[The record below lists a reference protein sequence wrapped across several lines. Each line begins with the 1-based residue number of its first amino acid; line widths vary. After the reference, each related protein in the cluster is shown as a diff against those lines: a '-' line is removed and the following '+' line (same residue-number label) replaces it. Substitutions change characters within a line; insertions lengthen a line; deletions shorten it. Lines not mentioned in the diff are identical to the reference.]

1 LSKVKQT
8 VAVAVAVLHSQDRYL
23 LGYRHKAQHQG
34 ERFEFVGGKIE
45 ATETAQDALVREV
58 AEEIGLSLTLE
69 QLTKLGRITH
79 NYGDK
84 AVCLHIYDVTMTL
97 AQHEQFAEVTTG
109 CEGQPLRWVE
119 KSALLAGDFPMPAA
133 NLPILT
139 WLTLPTV
146 ITITHELGFFQQEN
160 DPLQA
165 WTDYHQQHL
174 PLGSHVY
181 IRPKAEH
188 AITEGL
194 EAIASLNNLSNL
206 SKLEYQQQVCQ
217 LTLKAVLAL
226 LAARAD
232 IQVILPELGA
242 VSNSV
247 EIQPLLLALHEFISA
262 QRVLAQ
268 HCTHKTLMQY
278 AEGIAEEKGSQ
289 DRAKNEK
296 VSALI
301 ESFLGNK
308 LPILVSCHDLVSIAA
323 ANKLASYRIHH
334 HQPVVLGGFLSPVA
348 PTLTHP
354 DSPNLGWEKF
364 SELSDYM
371 DFPTIALGGLTLLDA
386 EPATRHGGVGIAG
399 IRGFL

>member
-1 LSKVKQT
+1 MSNVKQT
-8 VAVAVAVLHSQDRYL
+8 VEVAVAVLHYQDRYL

-45 ATETAQDALVREV
+45 AAETAQNALVREV
-58 AEEIGLSLTLE
+58 AEEIGLNLILE

-84 AVCLHIYDVTMTL
+84 EVRLHIYDVAMTL
-97 AQHEQFAEVTTG
+97 AQYEQFAKVTTG

-119 KSALLAGDFPMPAA
+119 KLALLAGDFPMPAA

-146 ITITHELGFFQQEN
+146 IAITHELGFFQQESN
-160 DPLQA
+160 PLQA

-181 IRPKAEH
+181 IRPKAEP
-188 AITEGL
+188 AITEGV
-194 EAIASLNNLSNL
+194 EAIAGLNNLSNL
-206 SKLEYQQQVCQ
+206 SNLEYQQQACQ

-242 VSNSV
+242 VNNSV
-247 EIQPLLLALHEFISA
+247 EIQPLLLALHEFIAA

-278 AEGIAEEKGSQ
+278 AEGMAQEKSTQ
-289 DRAKNEK
+289 DRVKNEK

-301 ESFLGNK
+301 ETFLGIK
-308 LPILVSCHDLVSIAA
+308 LPILVSCHDLVSIEA
-323 ANKLASYRIHH
+323 ANKLASYRIEHD
-334 HQPVVLGGFLSPVA
+334 QPVVLGGFLSPVC
-348 PTLTHP
+348 PTFTHP

-364 SELSDYM
+364 AKLSHHM
-371 DFPTIALGGLTLLDA
+371 NFPTIALGGLTLLDA
-386 EPATRHGGVGIAG
+386 QPARHSGGVGIAG